1 MTPCTVLE
9 SVLNQPCLRAQSLS
23 LVPTSLVLLF
33 QDESEEEYSS
43 EDASDEEYEEE
54 LGSDESSGK
63 DWSDLEREAAEDDAD
78 LEDVDGGGGGGG
90 ASRHRSK
97 PKEKIRTKHR

>member
-1 MTPCTVLE
+1 MFHICP
-9 SVLNQPCLRAQSLS
+9 SLA
-23 LVPTSLVLLF
+23 

-78 LEDVDGGGGGGG
+78 LLDEEERGGG
-90 ASRHRSK
+90 RSGRNNK
-97 PKEKIRTKHR
+97 SKEKIRTKHRYLHFLDASNVKLV